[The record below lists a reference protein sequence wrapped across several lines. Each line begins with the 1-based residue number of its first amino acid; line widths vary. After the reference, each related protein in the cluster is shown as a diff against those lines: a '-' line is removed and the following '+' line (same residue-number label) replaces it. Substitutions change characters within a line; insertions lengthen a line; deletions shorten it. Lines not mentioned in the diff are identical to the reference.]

1 MRAVCIRDKKRCGR
15 RRGGA
20 RSKRP
25 TGWRPNLSYFE
36 RSTEMTRS
44 AWRRISTH
52 LRNREYIEAY
62 SIAFV
67 AFGLAIL
74 SLVPD
79 FVPDPLKWAAVLGGV
94 GTLVLRITI
103 PDTKTGSADE
113 LLNDRFA
120 FDKTPF
126 SERLEGAS
134 VIWIFAPT
142 AINILSG
149 HNCELMRSK
158 VLSKPDGTVR
168 IVILNPA
175 DSQAI
180 ELAVRQMDDSL
191 DYPVQDFRDSLTAT
205 AGQLHAMSSWKV
217 AGSFD
222 YGFLDYNPGFS
233 LVAVDPG
240 TRHGRIIVEFHGFH
254 NEGTS
259 SRMHIELSR
268 QQSERWY
275 AYWVEQFNAIWKSAS
290 DGN

>member
-1 MRAVCIRDKKRCGR
+1 
-15 RRGGA
+15 
-20 RSKRP
+20 
-25 TGWRPNLSYFE
+25 
-36 RSTEMTRS
+36 MTRS
-44 AWRRISTH
+44 AWRRIASD
-52 LRNREYIEAY
+52 LKNREYIDAY

-67 AFGLAIL
+67 AFGLAVL

-103 PDTKTGSADE
+103 PDTQAGSADE
-113 LLNDRFA
+113 LLGDRLA

-134 VIWIFAPT
+134 VVWIFAPT
-142 AINILSG
+142 AINLLSA

-158 VLSKPDGTVR
+158 VLSKPDGAVR
-168 IVILNPA
+168 VVVLNPA

-180 ELAVRQMDDSL
+180 DLAVRQLDDSL
-191 DYPVQDFRDSLTAT
+191 DYPVQNFRDSLAAT
-205 AGQLHAMSSWKV
+205 ERQLRAMSSWKV
-217 AGSFD
+217 AGSLN

-240 TRHGRIIVEFHGFH
+240 TRNGRIIVEFHGFH
-254 NEGTS
+254 NEATS
-259 SRMHIELSR
+259 SRMHVELSR

-275 AYWVEQFNAIWKSAS
+275 TYWVEQFNQVWKSAS
-290 DGN
+290 ISGGGERSLVSSPTGDN